1 MPVLTRSLSR
11 LEALHRCVHAQA
23 ELRITPSV
31 RTSGNVCTPPAV
43 RLLVCA
49 VAHSPART
57 LSALPV
63 NNVACAMFVCL
74 GPVVADQNEVGNDGA
89 IAIGE
94 LIRETAV
101 PGAERSWVAEVHLS
115 HNSVRQAL
123 SRCRHAHARVSTQ
136 RRTRRRAR
144 AVRDGT
150 GPAGRTRASGSVRMG
165 AVHCSTAYC
174 ALSDSTRARTRTYPP
189 TVAARIER
197 YSLCARS
204 EGHAACMRCAP
215 STIRP
220 CELALPV
227 SHKICRTMYNVPRS
241 HAHCGPVR

>member
-1 MPVLTRSLSR
+1 MCTHKLSCASLQVYGRAATSARHRLFVCWFVPLLTRLRVRCQPCLS
-11 LEALHRCVHAQA
+11 
-23 ELRITPSV
+23 T
-31 RTSGNVCTPPAV
+31 T
-43 RLLVCA
+43 LLVLC
-49 VAHSPART
+49 
-57 LSALPV
+57 L
-63 NNVACAMFVCL
+63 FVWDRWF
-74 GPVVADQNEVGNDGA
+74 ADQNEVGNDGA

-123 SRCRHAHARVSTQ
+123 SRCRHAQARVSTQ